1 VFGGPEG
8 PPYGRPTYVGRPFRV
23 RGAALQGTWGSPYVG
38 AALQG
43 RRAYRTITVQL
54 TGAASGGKQTLSS
67 HAW

>member
-1 VFGGPEG
+1 MFGGPEG

-38 AALQG
+38 RPFRAAEI
-43 RRAYRTITVQL
+43 YFTVTVQL
-54 TGAASGGKQTLSS
+54 TGADSGGKQTLSS